1 MKTLF
6 LITNLNKSFLNKV
19 FELYHQEQDS
29 VFVTDNKQIESY
41 LKENFGIKCPTL
53 KSSIKNSWAE
63 KDRKFAE
70 LFMPGIFGDKTFDG
84 TTLPY
89 HKVLSMDRLSFYFD
103 ENIAKVNEQFSLI
116 DFNKLI
122 VPFDIYSPIVF
133 DVVADFFGIKIAIQ
147 YEEPTNLEGYDCQIL
162 ESLFNEII
170 KCHESE
176 NKSET
181 DKIVELAQKVEQ
193 KKLLQIG
200 EKTKVI
206 GFVFSLPYEREIR
219 NWLIKK
225 VNELSNHDV
234 RIFAFVNDTRAKQLM
249 KQCIGFDNL
258 LDNSYRVICDEL
270 WDFSKMT
277 RELYGEILS

>member
-6 LITNLNKSFLNKV
+6 LVTNLNKNFLNKV

-41 LKENFGIKCPTL
+41 LKENFGIKCVVL
-53 KSSIKNSWAE
+53 KSSTQNSWAE
-63 KDRKFAE
+63 KDKTFAR
-70 LFMPGIFGDKTFDG
+70 LFMPGIFGNQVFDK

-103 ENIAKVNEQFSLI
+103 ENIARVNEQFSLI

-122 VPFDIYSPIVF
+122 VPFDIYSPIIF
-133 DVVADFFGIKIAIQ
+133 DVVMDFIGTKIAIQ

-162 ESLFNEII
+162 ESFFDEII

-176 NKSET
+176 SKSET
-181 DKIVELAQKVEQ
+181 DKIVELAQRAEQ
-193 KKLLQIG
+193 RKLLQIG

-219 NWLIKK
+219 NWLMKK
-225 VNELSNHDV
+225 VTKQDAK
-234 RIFAFVNDTRAKQLM
+234 IFAFTNDARAKQLI
-249 KQCIGFDNL
+249 KECLGFDNL

-277 RELYGEILS
+277 RESYGEILS